1 MVLFS
6 NQMFF
11 GTATGSLMAFY
22 DNVVYWEMA
31 KGTNKFFVTFENGQY
46 GVNNGRQESIGTCEI
61 DYPRVNANTHSANN
75 FSGVTRNNARFDAFM
90 SSEEIIGPSSA
101 QTHQYDG
108 FIPMTQLKGG
118 RFYESILTASFKN
131 HAIRTYT
138 YETFNA
144 DDNTVTAQKTVSC
157 SYFYPKSQYQ
167 LSVLRDNPTIILDLG
182 KETEL
187 PDGTGDKGVV
197 IIPAETSYKVEQY
210 IDWYLW
216 KAGIREGNEPPRPPV
231 DDRLPYSTR
240 NKIGHLLHSDGDLG
254 TGQGEGDQSDSD
266 DVSLGGGDDSSTF
279 Y

>member
-1 MVLFS
+1 MALFD
-6 NQMFF
+6 NLMFF

-46 GVNNGRQESIGTCEI
+46 GINNGRQESIGTCEL
-61 DYPRVNANTHSANN
+61 DFPRVNAITQSINN
-75 FSGVTRNNARFDAFM
+75 FNGVTRNNAAFDCFM

-101 QTHQYDG
+101 LTHQYDG

-118 RFYESILTASFKN
+118 RYFQTILTASHKN
-131 HAIRTYT
+131 HDIRTYD

-167 LSVLRDNPTIILDLG
+167 LSVLRDNPTLILDLG

-187 PDGTGDKGVV
+187 PDGTGEKGVV

-216 KAGIREGNEPPRPPV
+216 KAGVKEGNEPPAPPLEV
-231 DDRLPYSTR
+231 LPTISTID
-240 NKIGHLLHSDGDLG
+240 KIGHLPHSDF
-254 TGQGEGDQSDSD
+254 
-266 DVSLGGGDDSSTF
+266 GDDMEGPQGTF
-279 Y
+279 DPTDLPGIGPGY